1 MANDFHIGKAALI
14 VYLHGEIDQYAA
26 ADLKGR
32 IDIEIESS
40 PKKNLIL
47 ELSEVELM
55 DSSGIGLI
63 VGRYKLVTAIGGKL
77 ALCCA
82 SDNVQRMIQFYIH
95 IHIIHTFICIFFPIM
110 IYHRIFYIGPC
121 ATQ

>member
-47 ELSEVELM
+47 ELSDVELM

-77 ALCCA
+77 ALCGA
-82 SDNVQRMIQFYIH
+82 SDNVQRMIQLSGIGK
-95 IHIIHTFICIFFPIM
+95 IIKHYNTLSE
-110 IYHRIFYIGPC
+110 
-121 ATQ
+121 AESSLTT